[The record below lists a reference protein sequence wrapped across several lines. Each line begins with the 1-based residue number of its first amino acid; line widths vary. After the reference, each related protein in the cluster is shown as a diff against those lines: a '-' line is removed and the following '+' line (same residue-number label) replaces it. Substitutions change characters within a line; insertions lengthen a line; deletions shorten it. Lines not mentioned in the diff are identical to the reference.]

1 MPPRNIALYV
11 LCRGDDIMTT
21 DIELTAAAQRRAVE
35 AIELMHQMWAEPG
48 GLAAAEAE
56 VETKRA
62 GASAHIYG
70 LAKWA
75 AKQTDTLPKACELF
89 AALCKHAERQMSEKL
104 AADNKTLTEALP
116 IWRVFKSYINRA
128 MRAGLS
134 PLEYATERALR
145 RACSEKLGVVSR
157 KRPEPVIRETV
168 QAWLDKTTIDE
179 QLRDPLQSLILH
191 AQYARK
197 GKTKAAAAVLAKAI
211 KALDAL
217 ADMRK
222 LEVAMDNHE
231 SIAA

>member
-1 MPPRNIALYV
+1 MSE
-11 LCRGDDIMTT
+11 
-21 DIELTAAAQRRAVE
+21 IELSTAGQRRAVE
-35 AIELMHQMWAEPG
+35 AIELMHQLWAAPD
-48 GLAAAEAE
+48 GLAAAESE

-62 GASAHIYG
+62 GASAHLYG

-75 AKQTDTLPKACELF
+75 CKQAETLPKATDLF
-89 AALCKHAERQMSEKL
+89 GALCRHAERQMSEKL
-104 AADNKTLTEALP
+104 SVENKTLTEALP

-145 RACSEKLGVVSR
+145 RACSEKLGVVPR

-168 QAWLDKTTIDE
+168 QAWLEKTTIDE

-197 GKTKAAAAVLAKAI
+197 GKTKAAVAVLAKAI
-211 KALDAL
+211 RALDSL
-217 ADMRK
+217 ADTRR
-222 LEVAMDNHE
+222 LEVAMDGRE
-231 SIAA
+231 EIAA

>member
-1 MPPRNIALYV
+1 
-11 LCRGDDIMTT
+11 MTT

-157 KRPEPVIRETV
+157 RKPEPVIRETV
-168 QAWLDKTTIDE
+168 QAWLEKTTISDE
-179 QLRDPLQSLILH
+179 LRDPLQSLILH

-197 GKTKAAAAVLAKAI
+197 GKMKAAAAVLAKAI
-211 KALDAL
+211 KALDSL
-217 ADMRK
+217 ADTRK
-222 LEVAMDNHE
+222 LESAMDGHDAV
-231 SIAA
+231 AA

>member
-1 MPPRNIALYV
+1 M
-11 LCRGDDIMTT
+11 T
-21 DIELTAAAQRRAVE
+21 DIELSAAGQRRAVE
-35 AIELMHQMWAEPG
+35 AIESMHQVWAAPD
-48 GLAAAEAE
+48 GLAAAESE

-75 AKQTDTLPKACELF
+75 CKQAETLAKATELF
-89 AALCKHAERQMSEKL
+89 GALCKHAERQMSEQL
-104 AADNKTLTEALP
+104 SAENKTLTEALP

-134 PLEYATERALR
+134 PLEYPTERALR

-168 QAWLDKTTIDE
+168 HAWLERTTIDE
-179 QLRDPLQSLILH
+179 ALRDPLQSLILH
-191 AQYARK
+191 AQYAKR
-197 GKTKAAAAVLAKAI
+197 GKTKAAVAVLAKAI

-217 ADMRK
+217 ADTRK
-222 LEVAMDNHE
+222 LESAMESEQVA
-231 SIAA
+231 A

>member
-1 MPPRNIALYV
+1 M
-11 LCRGDDIMTT
+11 T

-35 AIELMHQMWAEPG
+35 AIEQMHTLWSEAG

-70 LAKWA
+70 LAKFA

-89 AALCKHAERQMSEKL
+89 AALCKHAERTMSEKL
-104 AADNKTLTEALP
+104 AAENKTLTEALP

-157 KRPEPVIRETV
+157 RKPEPVIRETV
-168 QAWLDKTTIDE
+168 QTWLERTTIDDV
-179 QLRDPLQSLILH
+179 LREPLQSIILH
-191 AQYARK
+191 AQYARR
-197 GKTKAAAAVLAKAI
+197 GKTKAAAAVLATAI
-211 KALDAL
+211 RKLDAL
-217 ADMRK
+217 ADPRK
-222 LEVAMDNHE
+222 LESAMDGSE
-231 SIAA
+231 TSITVR